1 MMETSQL
8 LEMEKESLLTA
19 YSRPDIVFTH
29 GHGVYLYDSDG
40 KKYLDFTAG
49 IAVNA
54 LGHCDPGAVQ
64 VLQEQAQ
71 KLWHCSNL
79 FYTEPPIRLA
89 GRLTESTFADK
100 VFFANSG
107 AEAVEGAIK
116 LARKWGHE
124 IKGEECH
131 EIIAMQNSFHG
142 RTMGALSLTGQN
154 KFWQGYDPMLPGI
167 RFAEF
172 NHLDSVS
179 RLVNKGKT
187 CAIIVEPI
195 QGEGGVYVAEKSFL
209 QGLRRLCDENDC
221 LLILDEIQ
229 CGMGRSGRF
238 CCYEWY
244 DIEPDIMVM
253 AKPLAGGLPLSAL
266 LVTQDVADH
275 IKPGQHGSTFGGGP
289 LTTAVAD
296 YVVGRISDPA
306 FLQHVAAMGE
316 HLLKSLQLLQDELPA
331 IKEVRG
337 QGLIVGVELTV
348 PAKKVIEACTEFG
361 LLLCRAGDHVLRF
374 LPPLIVDK
382 KQIEEAVEILED
394 AIRECLVPTGEN

>member
-1 MMETSQL
+1 MEI
-8 LEMEKESLLTA
+8 MEVIELQKQSLLQV
-19 YSRPDIVFTH
+19 YSRPEIVISH

-49 IAVNA
+49 IAVNS

-64 VLQEQAQ
+64 VLQEQAY

-79 FYTEPPIRLA
+79 FHSEPPIKLA
-89 GRLTESTFADK
+89 GLLTDCTFAEK
-100 VFFANSG
+100 VFFTNSG

-124 IKGEECH
+124 IKGDECH

-154 KFWQGYDPMLPGI
+154 KFWQGFDPMLPGI

-172 NHLDSVS
+172 NNLDSVA
-179 RLVNKGKT
+179 RLINKQKT

-195 QGEGGVYVAEKSFL
+195 QGEAGIYVARESFL
-209 QGLRRLCDENDC
+209 KGLRKLADDHEC
-221 LLILDEIQ
+221 LLVLDEIQ
-229 CGMGRSGRF
+229 CGLGRSGQF

-244 DIEPDIMVM
+244 DIEPDIMTL
-253 AKPLAGGLPLSAL
+253 AKPLAGGLPLGAL
-266 LVTQDVADH
+266 LVSQDVADR
-275 IKPGQHGSTFGGGP
+275 IKPGQHGTTFGGGP
-289 LTTAVAD
+289 LTTAVAE
-296 YVVGRISDPA
+296 YVVNRILEPT
-306 FLQHVAAMGE
+306 FLKHVVDMGE
-316 HLLKSLQLLQDELPA
+316 HLLKSLQLLQDELPV

-337 QGLIVGVELTV
+337 KGLIVGLELTI
-348 PAKKVIEACTEFG
+348 PSKKVIDLCLEYG
-361 LLLCRAGDHVLRF
+361 LLLCKSGDHVLRF

-394 AIRECLVPTGEN
+394 AIRDSLDQTGAN